1 MIWSDNITGAH
12 MYKIS
17 YTGDGQTCEFV
28 FAFPFFQVADVH
40 VAIDNVPASSG
51 LSIVPNDNFT
61 GGRVIFV
68 NAPSSGAQIDI
79 YRQISLNRIIDYQP
93 TVKIDPED
101 LNADFNFLLAAF
113 QDLRAVDVD
122 LSSWANTYDNVVNFL
137 NYTRDLIQDKLS
149 GGGVL
154 GLYNNL
160 LSVLA
165 SALPELINDYGL
177 VTEIAPNENNDD
189 YGVL

>member
-1 MIWSDNITGAH
+1 

-17 YTGDGQTCEFV
+17 YTGDGATTEYVFV
-28 FAFPFFQVADVH
+28 FPFFQVADVH
-40 VAIDNVPASSG
+40 VALDNVTATSG
-51 LSIVPNDNFT
+51 YTIVPNDDFT
-61 GGRVIFV
+61 GGRVIFET
-68 NAPSSGAQIDI
+68 APTSGVQIDI
-79 YRQISLNRIIDYQP
+79 FRQISLSRVIDYQP
-93 TVKIDPED
+93 TDKIDPED
-101 LNADFNFLLAAF
+101 LNDDFNFLLAAF

-137 NYTRDLIQDKLS
+137 NYTLEVVQDKLS

-160 LSVLA
+160 VSVLA
-165 SALPELINDYGL
+165 SALPTLINDYGSI
-177 VTEIAPNENNDD
+177 TESASGENNDD